1 MIMKNILIGTLGAL
15 AALVFFAMGLAVGTA
30 YSMSK
35 QWVSYSLAMQELGT
49 AAETMIALHM
59 LDKTSP
65 EQTREYLTTKLAFQ
79 VQALDMMT
87 MYDASQK
94 DELANGLLLKVAQH
108 KKEHPFTTKDP
119 ELDKKLNAIL
129 AEAESESQKD
139 K

>member
-1 MIMKNILIGTLGAL
+1 MKYILIGTLGAL

-49 AAETMIALHM
+49 AAETMTALHM

-65 EQTREYLTTKLAFQ
+65 EQTREYLTSKLAYQ
-79 VQALDMMT
+79 LRGLDIMT
-87 MYDASQK
+87 KNDASQH
-94 DELANGLLLKVAQH
+94 DELANGLFLKVAQH
-108 KKEHPFTTKDP
+108 KKEHPFAVKYS
-119 ELDKKLNAIL
+119 ELEEKLNAIL
-129 AEAESESQKD
+129 AAAESESQKD